1 MAKLAIF
8 SSFDEIAR
16 PLEGARTQNHYR
28 SISYDIWGH
37 ISISLFEIQK
47 FLFFT
52 PPYCINEN
60 LVRTAYLYHFCV
72 SSDEDSE
79 AMIYSKS

>member
-8 SSFDEIAR
+8 RSFDEIAR

-52 PPYCINEN
+52 PPYYASAH
-60 LVRTAYLYHFCV
+60 TK
-72 SSDEDSE
+72 
-79 AMIYSKS
+79 AMPFTEKVNISMLNSLCW

>member
-16 PLEGARTQNHYR
+16 PLEGARTQNHDR
-28 SISYDIWGH
+28 SISFDIWGH
-37 ISISLFEIQK
+37 MPIPLFKIQK

-52 PPYCINEN
+52 PPY
-60 LVRTAYLYHFCV
+60 
-72 SSDEDSE
+72 
-79 AMIYSKS
+79 